1 MSSFASQSSFS
12 SEEVYDSQLLSS
24 QQLKAGKKILRIYKK
39 GKISW
44 VVLLAQM
51 QSGKTETYLF
61 VLAEMLRKGRV
72 ENVVIFS
79 GNAET
84 DLKGQLEKEV
94 QGSGKFWM
102 KYELYLEEEKK
113 KSTRERGPILAN
125 IRSRIQIVWGT
136 ELKKYTGPTK
146 NTMFAWEESHF
157 AQTKNQC
164 PDKFLRRIGVSAD
177 GDDEILRENG
187 NYMLSISATPFSEIC
202 DQANLRQNKAIVTM
216 EPGQGYNSV
225 EKMMKNGH
233 IKYFSSV
240 ESGLKKALKTRHAG
254 KKYAIVRISN
264 KNEEKVKKIINEN
277 GNWCYVHYDTTNND
291 AVGDLVWKNM
301 MNEPEKNTIILLKGK
316 CRMGKNLEKAHVLF
330 CFESSRSPKTDTL
343 VQGLLGR
350 VCGYS
355 ENSENI
361 DVYISDKIQKN
372 GELERFVQLYKD
384 GTSVPKKGRNIKG
397 DNGVSNRIPVSLMKI
412 DRRLTSVA
420 HYGDNSHLDE
430 DVRAAFNENKV
441 ENKNDSE
448 LFAKIAEI
456 VDNPETEF
464 SIHVLDKKNKTYK
477 NMPREIKES
486 FENGTPFR
494 GVNGCGFKSSNPLQ
508 VNLWVVENAEGLR
521 KGDVYVDC
529 YVPDLN
535 PRNAMPSTTKREV
548 FAHKLED
555 ESTLIANG
563 SFSINLRPETSESV
577 ADMFDD
583 LSYLVRVS
591 VCSVLPTSNGVHSNQ
606 DRETNESNGIY
617 VTMDVYEGLKKNGCI
632 YNAINNEYGV
642 ELKICKARGCVP
654 KALKDRGL
662 LRLASIKW

>member
-1 MSSFASQSSFS
+1 MSSFASQSSS
-12 SEEVYDSQLLSS
+12 SSKKVYDDKKLSS
-24 QQLKAGKKILRIYKK
+24 RQLKAGKRILRIYKK

-51 QSGKTETYLF
+51 QSGKTDAYLF
-61 VLAEMLRKGRV
+61 VLAEMLRTSAV

-84 DLKGQLEKEV
+84 DLKEQLKNEV
-94 QGSGKFWM
+94 KSGSKFWM
-102 KYELYLEEEKK
+102 KYHLYLAENLEF
-113 KSTRERGPILAN
+113 N
-125 IRSRIQIVWGT
+125 IRECFDVLAKVQPRIQIVWGT
-136 ELKKYTGPTK
+136 ELKNYNGPTK
-146 NTMFAWEESHF
+146 NTIFAWEESHF

-164 PDKFLRRIGVSAD
+164 PDKFLRHIGVSAD
-177 GDDEILRENG
+177 GDDKILRENG

-202 DQANLRQNKAIVTM
+202 DQLNLVQNKEIVRM
-216 EPGQGYNSV
+216 KPGRGYNSIK
-225 EKMMKNGH
+225 KMMKNGR
-233 IKYFSSV
+233 IKHFTSL
-240 ESGLKKALKTRHAG
+240 ESGLKEALKTPHAG

-264 KNEEKVKKIINEN
+264 KNEEKVKSIINEN
-277 GNWCYVHYDTTNND
+277 GNWCYVHYDATSND

-301 MNEPEKNTIILLKGK
+301 MNEPERNTIILLKGK

-330 CFESSRSPKTDTL
+330 CFECSRNPKTDTL

-355 ENSENI
+355 KNSENI

-384 GTSVPKKGRNIKG
+384 GISVPKKGRNIKG

-412 DRRLTSVA
+412 DKRLTSVA
-420 HYGDNSHLDE
+420 HFGDSHLDE

-464 SIHVLDKKNKTYK
+464 FTHILDKKNKTYK

-535 PRNAMPSTTKREV
+535 PRNAMPTTTKREV